1 MALSLIEEMLEK
13 DPSDPVILSRL
24 GYLQLQIGDLNGAKD
39 SFQRVKSALKEAGLE
54 VDTEKGKIGC
64 LNAIKVLKF
73 QFV

>member
-39 SFQRVKSALKEAGLE
+39 SFLRVESALREAGSE
-54 VDTEKGKIGC
+54 IDAAKGKLVI
-64 LNAIKVLKF
+64 
-73 QFV
+73 